1 MALKIVGTGP
11 GRIDEMT
18 ARAGRAIKEADIIV
32 GYTLYNELLQ
42 KEFPDKEYY
51 ATPMRQETER

>member
-18 ARAGRAIKEADIIV
+18 ERARCAIEEADIIV
-32 GYTLYNELLQ
+32 GYTLYNELFVCLS
-42 KEFPDKEYY
+42 
-51 ATPMRQETER
+51 